1 MVPTMKRARRP
12 SRRKTIGL
20 TLFGVVLLIA
30 AAWTSGF
37 FLHDSSQAASISEA
51 LRRFRAS
58 GHGPGALNGV
68 YIYATK
74 GSESINALG
83 GAKHIYPAK
92 TSITAIEV
100 PCGIQLRWA
109 ALEKRST
116 TWTFCSTAAGTELRI
131 SDERHAFFNLSD
143 HAVYVCS
150 GRLLIPKQPV
160 TGATRPFSCHSSR
173 NLEVGVARVI
183 GRGTVAVGGRPVRA
197 IHVSTDLTIRSRD
210 SGSETI
216 DWWLDTATALP
227 LSIELRSRTSRKMW
241 VGRVRYHEDLNLRLL
256 SLTPL
261 R

>member
-1 MVPTMKRARRP
+1 MKHVRRP

-30 AAWTSGF
+30 AAWAGGL

-51 LRRFRAS
+51 LRRFRAGDHRSS
-58 GHGPGALNGV
+58 GLNGV
-68 YIYATK
+68 YLYATK

-83 GAKHIYPAK
+83 GAKHVYPTK

-100 PCGIQLRWA
+100 PCGIRLRWA

-116 TWTFCSTAAGTELRI
+116 TWTFCSTAAGVELRT
-131 SDERHAFFNLSD
+131 SDERHAFFGQSD
-143 HAVYVCS
+143 HAVYTCS
-150 GRLLIPKQPV
+150 GRLLIPKNPV
-160 TGATRPFSCHSSR
+160 AGATRPFTCRSNR
-173 NLEVGVARVI
+173 NLEVGEARVF
-183 GRGTVAVGGRPVRA
+183 GRATIEVDGTRVRA
-197 IHVSTDLTIRSRD
+197 IRVSTDLTIRSRD

-227 LSIELRSRTSRKMW
+227 LRIELHSRTSRKLW

-256 SLTPL
+256 SLAPM